1 MRYEP
6 IEGSEKVCGVCGKII
21 YTRGD
26 WAYYCKNKKFKVYAC
41 SYSCMRR
48 SEREAE
54 AKGRRSN
61 IKHK

>member
-6 IEGSEKVCGVCGKII
+6 IEGAEKVCGVCGKII
-21 YTRGD
+21 YARGD

-48 SEREAE
+48 
-54 AKGRRSN
+54 
-61 IKHK
+61 